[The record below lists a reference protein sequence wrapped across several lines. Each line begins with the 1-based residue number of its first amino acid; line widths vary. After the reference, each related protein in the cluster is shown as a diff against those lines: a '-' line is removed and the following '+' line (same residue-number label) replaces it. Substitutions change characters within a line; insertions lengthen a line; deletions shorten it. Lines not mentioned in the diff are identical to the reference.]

1 MDSQRCAAL
10 NNVTMKKYTRFIYLI
25 TASLLAM
32 LIIIGL
38 TRCRKTKQDPYP
50 YQFRFITEEYKPLNY
65 TENGA
70 LTGLAPELLKQVC
83 LQLGVPFEVSVL
95 PWEQGYSTALATD
108 NAVLFSTILNT
119 TRKDLF
125 KWAGPIASL
134 DWIFY
139 SSAVNPV
146 KLNSLDD
153 AKKVAKIGALQDYA
167 ITQYLL
173 WQGFTNLV
181 YCNDNLDAF
190 QKLLSGEIDLF
201 PSDRIT
207 AQAALETIHQSIY
220 TVSERLTIRTD
231 LVYFAFNKK
240 VPDNVVAD
248 FQHQLD
254 RLKDNG
260 VMLNYYR
267 KFMNSSDFPGSFQ
280 VYTENYPPL
289 TYRDAYGNI
298 TGFGTE
304 VVREI
309 MKKNNQYADIRLTLW
324 SIGYDL
330 AQTNPNFCLFTM
342 DRTPARD
349 SLFQWVGP
357 LGDNTTWFYTKSGS
371 GITIS
376 SIEEAKQLTA
386 VGTVSSWFNDQ
397 YLRSLGFTNLVSDGD
412 PIVMTKKLMA
422 GEVQAFVCSSV
433 TFPDIVREAGFKFN
447 QVVPSYALM
456 STDYYIA
463 FSRNTPG
470 QVVSSWQQALDALKS
485 DGTYDA
491 IHAKWFN

>member
-1 MDSQRCAAL
+1 
-10 NNVTMKKYTRFIYLI
+10 
-25 TASLLAM
+25 
-32 LIIIGL
+32 
-38 TRCRKTKQDPYP
+38 
-50 YQFRFITEEYKPLNY
+50 
-65 TENGA
+65 
-70 LTGLAPELLKQVC
+70 
-83 LQLGVPFEVSVL
+83 
-95 PWEQGYSTALATD
+95 
-108 NAVLFSTILNT
+108 
-119 TRKDLF
+119 
-125 KWAGPIASL
+125 
-134 DWIFY
+134 
-139 SSAVNPV
+139 
-146 KLNSLDD
+146 
-153 AKKVAKIGALQDYA
+153 
-167 ITQYLL
+167 
-173 WQGFTNLV
+173 
-181 YCNDNLDAF
+181 
-190 QKLLSGEIDLF
+190 
-201 PSDRIT
+201 
-207 AQAALETIHQSIY
+207 
-220 TVSERLTIRTD
+220 
-231 LVYFAFNKK
+231 
-240 VPDNVVAD
+240 
-248 FQHQLD
+248 
-254 RLKDNG
+254 
-260 VMLNYYR
+260 
-267 KFMNSSDFPGSFQ
+267 MNSSDFPGSFQ
-280 VYTENYPPL
+280 VYTENYPAL